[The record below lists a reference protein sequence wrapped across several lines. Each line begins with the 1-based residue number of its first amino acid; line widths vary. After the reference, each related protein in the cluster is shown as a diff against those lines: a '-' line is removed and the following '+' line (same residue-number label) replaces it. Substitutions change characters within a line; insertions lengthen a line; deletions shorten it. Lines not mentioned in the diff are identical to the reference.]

1 VVGFISARSPDES
14 AHLVAA
20 FRRGL
25 TESGLVE
32 GQTMAV
38 EYRWAHGHYER
49 LPAFAA
55 ELVQRPVAVLV
66 ATGGEPAALAV
77 KAATATIPIV
87 FAIGGDPVK
96 LGLVASYNRPGGNA
110 TGISGLTTTLEAKRL
125 GLLRELV
132 PQAGTVGVLLNP
144 NSPQFDSQ
152 WKETQQAAQTLSWE
166 IHFVRASTDR
176 EMEAAFETISRQRI
190 AALAVAAD
198 PFFDTRR
205 NKLVELAAGFKIP
218 TMYQFREYVV
228 AGGLT
233 SYGPNFGDI
242 YREAGAYAAQIL
254 KGAKPAELPV
264 LQPTT
269 FELVIN
275 LKTAKA
281 LGLAVPPSLLAR
293 ADEVIE

>member
-1 VVGFISARSPDES
+1 
-14 AHLVAA
+14 
-20 FRRGL
+20 L
-25 TESGLVE
+25 TI
-32 GQTMAV
+32 A
-38 EYRWAHGHYER
+38 
-49 LPAFAA
+49 
-55 ELVQRPVAVLV
+55 
-66 ATGGEPAALAV
+66 
-77 KAATATIPIV
+77 
-87 FAIGGDPVK
+87 
-96 LGLVASYNRPGGNA
+96 
-110 TGISGLTTTLEAKRL
+110 LEAKRL

-152 WKETQQAAQTLSWE
+152 LKETQQATLNLSWE

-205 NKLVELAAGFKIP
+205 DKLVELAAGFKIP

-228 AGGLT
+228 AGGLM
-233 SYGPNFGDI
+233 SYGANFGDV
-242 YREAGAYAAQIL
+242 YREAGAYAARIL

-264 LQPTT
+264 LQPMK

-281 LGLAVPPSLLAR
+281 LGIPIPPMLLAR
-293 ADEVIE
+293 ADEAHEATRLGRIASAVP